1 MKLLLA
7 TAIAA
12 ALAAGLFLVPI
23 AGHTLWQRAES
34 RGLPRSAAR
43 AMSSGAHAAV
53 RWVETKEPQPGA
65 PDNMPGHKTAHHE
78 VARAAQPNAH
88 TQLPDARVRSV
99 PAAPSAAERDST
111 PAASAPEHALRI
123 PPKAAP
129 AHDHIVAAPPEEE
142 LSAGDR
148 QGLDKLIAG
157 AGHSAH

>member
-1 MKLLLA
+1 MKLLFA
-7 TAIAA
+7 TAIAG

-23 AGHTLWQRAES
+23 GGRTLWQRAES

-53 RWVETKEPQPGA
+53 RWVETKEPQAGA
-65 PDNMPGHKTAHHE
+65 PDGMPGHKSAHRE

-88 TQLPDARVRSV
+88 TQLPDARARSL
-99 PAAPSAAERDST
+99 PAAPSAAERDSSPT
-111 PAASAPEHALRI
+111 ADAPDHALRA
-123 PPKAAP
+123 PPKAVP

-157 AGHSAH
+157 AGRSAH